1 MALEHLKAHWT
12 EADESVLLDFL
23 LTLDAT
29 AGDGKNFKPFVWTAA
44 SGKLNPLVTKGGPK
58 LAKSCKNKWQSLKKT
73 NAVVKAIQ
81 AVSGWTWDDVAGASI
96 DESTAD
102 SWEAYVAKH
111 KDAKPFRNVGWIHLH
126 KVSLLLPA
134 TTRGTNIFRPSDAS
148 TGPNSSSAMTPPDES
163 VPNAPMAPWDIYE
176 PDGTQ
181 ETARFDNEDTE
192 RTPEPLA
199 PSPSLKRRMPATP
212 TPRSEKKLK
221 VSGPVLL
228 ESLAHSVNSFSD
240 VIRSTLAPP
249 GPDTPRRRQE
259 AVRQAQKLEKSWLT
273 QRQLLSLIKLLQKD
287 NQAVETYT
295 VLEDDVR
302 KDWICDA
309 LDIEQPIPWSDSD

>member
-102 SWEAYVAKH
+102 SWEAYVA
-111 KDAKPFRNVGWIHLH
+111 
-126 KVSLLLPA
+126 
-134 TTRGTNIFRPSDAS
+134 
-148 TGPNSSSAMTPPDES
+148 
-163 VPNAPMAPWDIYE
+163 
-176 PDGTQ
+176 
-181 ETARFDNEDTE
+181 
-192 RTPEPLA
+192 
-199 PSPSLKRRMPATP
+199 
-212 TPRSEKKLK
+212 
-221 VSGPVLL
+221 
-228 ESLAHSVNSFSD
+228 
-240 VIRSTLAPP
+240 
-249 GPDTPRRRQE
+249 
-259 AVRQAQKLEKSWLT
+259 
-273 QRQLLSLIKLLQKD
+273 
-287 NQAVETYT
+287 
-295 VLEDDVR
+295 
-302 KDWICDA
+302 
-309 LDIEQPIPWSDSD
+309 

>member
-1 MALEHLKAHWT
+1 MASESAKAHWS
-12 EADESVLLDFL
+12 EADESQLLDFL
-23 LTLDAT
+23 LTLDST
-29 AGDGKNFKPFVWTAA
+29 AGDGKNFKPF
-44 SGKLNPLVTKGGPK
+44 
-58 LAKSCKNKWQSLKKT
+58 WQSVRATSYPFSVADTLQLKKT
-73 NAVVKAIQ
+73 YAIVKTIQ
-81 AVSGWTWDDVAGASI
+81 AVSGWAWGDVTGASI
-96 DESTAD
+96 DKATAD

-111 KDAKPFRNVGWIHLH
+111 KDAKPFRNAGWIHLQ
-126 KVSLLLPA
+126 KVSLLLPVTA
-134 TTRGTNIFRPSDAS
+134 RGINIFRPSDAS
-148 TGPNSSSAMTPPDES
+148 TGLDSSSAMTPPDET
-163 VPNAPMAPWDIYE
+163 VPDAPVASWDTYG

-181 ETARFDNEDTE
+181 ESRKSDNEDE
-192 RTPEPLA
+192 RRTP
-199 PSPSLKRRMPATP
+199 RRMPVTP
-212 TPRSEKKLK
+212 SPRSEKKSK

-287 NQAVETYT
+287 NQAVETYA

-302 KDWICDA
+302 KDWIRDA
-309 LDIEQPIPWSDSD
+309 LEIEQPISWSD